1 MSGELDKERQKLK
14 RRRDDLDARRAALK
28 QLRSDVTR
36 TQRETL
42 EMRLATEELWTR
54 LCGTMAPAAL
64 TQSLAQLRV
73 KLADQQRLAHQE
85 LAEQRA
91 ELEQLGRRLGEQH
104 ESLGK
109 QKRELQEWVKRREEE
124 IEEQAMRLVK
134 REQSLDQQQT
144 ELKRLDKQWKHERHN
159 YEREIRRLLSQLRR
173 VEIAA

>member
-1 MSGELDKERQKLK
+1 
-14 RRRDDLDARRAALK
+14 
-28 QLRSDVTR
+28 
-36 TQRETL
+36 
-42 EMRLATEELWTR
+42 
-54 LCGTMAPAAL
+54 MAPAAL